1 MFHGLRVH
9 GADSAEPG
17 LEISPRMFAT
27 GEARQPGRGTG
38 SVSEAEGQT
47 QNCATRQRSVLGRFP
62 GRSSLVLIL
71 VSALGVCLQASGA
84 LASDASAR
92 ELLDLSL
99 EQLANLQI
107 TSVSKK
113 SERLADAP
121 ASIFVITAE
130 DIRRSGAT
138 TLPEAL
144 RLAPNLEVARVDANQ
159 YAISARGFNSTT
171 ANKLQVLIDGRS
183 VYTPLYSGVFWD
195 VQDVMLEDVDRIE
208 VISGPAATLWGSNA
222 VNGVINVI
230 TRSAAETQGGLA
242 AGEVGNHDNGLA
254 VRYGGATDAGGHYRV
269 YGKFSDFGNTT
280 LADGTA
286 VRDSWNKS
294 QAGFRADWDSARES
308 FTLQGEAY
316 DGRLEQADPRM
327 RTVSGLNLNAHW
339 KRQFD
344 DGSNLRLRGYY
355 DRTERSYPGT
365 FAESLD
371 ILNFELQHNLRRL
384 GRHTLVWGASYR
396 HANDHVDNTTALA
409 FLPADQ
415 GLSWT
420 SVFAQD
426 VIALREDLHL
436 TAGMR
441 LERND
446 FTGTESMPSVRLA
459 WKPTENRLLW
469 GALSRAIRTPSRID
483 RDLFVPGQAPFLIA
497 GGPDFRSEVSNVVEI
512 GYRAQ
517 PNKVLSYSVTAF
529 HNAHEHI
536 RSIEPTPGG
545 ALVIGNGIEGTAN
558 GLELWASLQASR
570 IWRLSGGLLELR
582 QHLHLAP
589 DSASTFGVAGE
600 GNDPKHQWSVRSS
613 VDFSGGREFNLT
625 VRRVGALPDP
635 VVPAYT
641 AVDARYGWPV
651 SSGVRAALIA
661 QNLFDPTHPEF
672 GAAATRSEIAR
683 SVFLRLSAQF

>member
-1 MFHGLRVH
+1 MDG
-9 GADSAEPG
+9 G
-17 LEISPRMFAT
+17 
-27 GEARQPGRGTG
+27 
-38 SVSEAEGQT
+38 
-47 QNCATRQRSVLGRFP
+47 
-62 GRSSLVLIL
+62 
-71 VSALGVCLQASGA
+71 
-84 LASDASAR
+84 AR

-121 ASIFVITAE
+121 ASVFVITAE

-144 RLAPNLEVARVDANQ
+144 RLAPNLEVARVSANQ

-195 VQDVMLEDVDRIE
+195 VQDVMLEDVERIE

-242 AGEVGNHDNGLA
+242 TVEVGNRENGLA
-254 VRYGGATDAGGHYRV
+254 VRHGGATDGGGHYRV
-269 YGKFSDFGNTT
+269 YGKFSDFDHTT

-286 VRDSWNKS
+286 VRDAWHKS
-294 QAGFRADWDSARES
+294 QAGFRADWSGVRDS
-308 FTLQGEAY
+308 FTLHGDAY
-316 DGRLEQADPRM
+316 GGRLEQADPRM
-327 RTVSGLNLNAHW
+327 STVSGLNLNAHW
-339 KRQFD
+339 NRMLE
-344 DGSNLRLRGYY
+344 DGSSLRLQSYY
-355 DRTERSYPGT
+355 DRTDRNYPGT

-371 ILNFELQHNLRRL
+371 IANFDLQHNLRTL
-384 GRHTLVWGASYR
+384 GRHVIVWGASYR
-396 HANDHVDNTTALA
+396 HASDHVDNTAALA

-436 TAGMR
+436 TAGTR

-446 FTGTESMPSVRLA
+446 YTGTESMPSLRLA

-469 GALSRAIRTPSRID
+469 GALSRAVRTPSRID

-517 PNKVLSYSVTAF
+517 PNRAVSYSITAF
-529 HNAHEHI
+529 HNSHEHI

-545 ALVIGNGIEGTAN
+545 ALVIGNGIEGTTN
-558 GLELWASLQASR
+558 GVELWGSLQATR
-570 IWRLSGGLLELR
+570 TWRLSGGLLELR

-600 GNDPKHQWSVRSS
+600 SNDPKHQWSVRSS
-613 VDFSGGREFNLT
+613 VDLASGREFDLT

-635 VVPAYT
+635 AVPAYT

-661 QNLFDPTHPEF
+661 QNLLDPTHLEF
-672 GAAATRSEIAR
+672 GAAATGSEIAR
-683 SVFLRLSAQF
+683 SVLLRLTVQF